1 MRTRRALSPYTW
13 YSDSAP
19 SGSQL
24 TIPPPFFF
32 SYICHL
38 VWITSLQVN
47 TFQAVLVSDGL
58 YSFTIF
64 NYDRIEWTTGSSS
77 YGNKE
82 TGLAGNSNAVA
93 AQVNHLS
100 HPPIPRGGGGGGG
113 VLTPRIWVGVWRWRF
128 SNRNLST
135 LYHFITGENGRIC
148 APSVYQNTL
157 QFGINGQFATHQYTK
172 VGKVSWHK
180 YAMLMAYQCTKLLK
194 TLYLRQ
200 RPGRI
205 LGCASLIIVLP
216 CHTESLSRRNKIK
229 HYYAVLLCHVQQW
242 IHRSEINNFKLRLIL
257 IEM

>member
-1 MRTRRALSPYTW
+1 MLIKT
-13 YSDSAP
+13 
-19 SGSQL
+19 
-24 TIPPPFFF
+24 
-32 SYICHL
+32 
-38 VWITSLQVN
+38 
-47 TFQAVLVSDGL
+47 

-100 HPPIPRGGGGGGG
+100 HPPIPRGGGGGSTH
-113 VLTPRIWVGVWRWRF
+113 TPGCGAGDFQIEPM
-128 SNRNLST
+128 T

-180 YAMLMAYQCTKLLK
+180 YAMLWPTNVQNCWKPY
-194 TLYLRQ
+194 
-200 RPGRI
+200 I
-205 LGCASLIIVLP
+205 HASGLV
-216 CHTESLSRRNKIK
+216 
-229 HYYAVLLCHVQQW
+229 A
-242 IHRSEINNFKLRLIL
+242 F
-257 IEM
+257 